1 MRDRKVLFLGA
12 LAFLVFANPAA
23 ARELHFQVAKTQS
36 CGCCVAWIE
45 KLKARGHTVSSTN
58 LTLGFVMQHKKEAG
72 VPLAMASCHTA
83 KVENYTVEGHVPP
96 EDVESFLDN
105 PSKDAIGLAVP
116 GMPMGSPGM
125 DFGDGREAYNVYVIM
140 KDGSS
145 QIYRSYE
152 AIE

>member
-1 MRDRKVLFLGA
+1 MRDREALIVGA
-12 LAFLVFANPAA
+12 LALLVFATPVS

-45 KLKARGHTVSSTN
+45 KLKARSHTVSSTD
-58 LTLGFVMQHKKEAG
+58 LTLGFVMQHKKKAG
-72 VPLAMASCHTA
+72 VPLAMSSCHTA

-96 EDVESFLDN
+96 EDVERFLEN
-105 PSKDAIGLAVP
+105 PVKDAIGLAVP

-125 DFGDGREAYNVYVIM
+125 DFGDGREAYNVYMIM
-140 KDGSS
+140 KDGST
-145 QIYRSYE
+145 QVYRSYQ